1 MLAPAGAIERSRRR
15 TATDPDPT
23 RMSEGTTIRARL
35 AERFRRRP
43 DSEHDQAFVRLVI
56 VALFLAYLL
65 GRVAVDGADPALVAV
80 LWLLLAETA
89 VGLGIVVSI
98 ALRPGVSHVRRVV
111 GMVADYTMTGVIM
124 VLQGAIV
131 SPLYVVLMWVT
142 IGNGLRYGPRYL
154 VAAVAMSSL
163 SFLGVILNT
172 DYWLAN
178 PTLAWG
184 LLLALVVIPLYLTSL
199 LKALTRAT
207 EEAKRANAAKSQFLA
222 TMSHELRTP
231 LNGIVGMSDLLMT
244 TRMSAEQRECADV
257 IQTSARSLLALVE
270 DVLDISAI
278 EAGKLKTESRDFS
291 LRLLVR
297 SVQVMLA
304 PAASAKSLEF
314 RCAVAEDAPDALHG
328 DADHLRQVLINLV
341 HNAIKFT
348 EQGGVSLTAAAVSR
362 VPDCVRVRFEVVDS
376 GIGIPE
382 PARRRIFDA
391 FEQVDGTRTRRYGG
405 SGLGTTIAKT
415 LTELM
420 GGTIGVESRENEGS
434 IFWVE
439 VPFAPAAA
447 APVPLPVRD
456 EAVQAPP
463 GNVGSNANV
472 VAFDDPFVR
481 HRVRVRSMR
490 ILVADDQVANQ
501 VVLRRILEKAGHV
514 ATVVDNGDAALEVIE
529 QGAVELAIV
538 DLHMPGLSGADAIRQ
553 ARIMEAGGRRT
564 PFIVLSA
571 DATADAIESA
581 RLAGAVAYLTKPIDV
596 ARLLDAVAAAQS
608 GERIEL
614 ARPVAARTGAPN
626 EAESTYD
633 LAVMGDLEEVG
644 LGGDFVRIFADQ
656 CLRDARGCLERAE
669 RAAASAQWGAV
680 HDECHALKGVAG
692 NVGAKR
698 LAGVASEIMALPSW
712 RLAREWPMR
721 LPVLRTAL
729 AQAEAQLPAALA
741 VLGSR
746 HARDRESN
754 PAPGESR

>member
-1 MLAPAGAIERSRRR
+1 
-15 TATDPDPT
+15 
-23 RMSEGTTIRARL
+23 MSDGTTIRERIAQ
-35 AERFRRRP
+35 RFRRRP

-65 GRVAVDGADPALVAV
+65 GRVAVDGADSRLVAV
-80 LWLLLAETA
+80 LWLLSAETL
-89 VGLGIVVSI
+89 VGMGIVLAI
-98 ALRPGVSHVRRVV
+98 ALQPGVSHVRRVV
-111 GMVADYTMTGVIM
+111 GMVADFTMTGVIM
-124 VLQGAIV
+124 YLEGAIV

-163 SFLGVILNT
+163 SFLGVIVTT

-178 PTLAWG
+178 ATLAWG

-257 IQTSARSLLALVE
+257 IQTSARSLLSLVE

-278 EAGKLKTESRDFS
+278 EAGRLKTDARDFS

-297 SVQVMLA
+297 SVQVMLQ
-304 PAASAKSLEF
+304 PAAAAKALEF
-314 RCAVAEDAPDALHG
+314 RVAVAEDAPDALHG

-341 HNAIKFT
+341 QNAIKFT
-348 EQGGVSLTAAAVSR
+348 EQGGVSLAATLHAR
-362 VPDCVRVRFEVVDS
+362 LADGVRIRFEDVDS

-382 PARRRIFDA
+382 AARKRIFDA

-420 GGTIGVESRENEGS
+420 GGTISVESRENEGS
-434 IFWVE
+434 IFRVE
-439 VPFAPAAA
+439 VPFALALAPAAPQSREA
-447 APVPLPVRD
+447 RRD
-456 EAVQAPP
+456 EPLARVGGP
-463 GNVGSNANV
+463 GAANV

-481 HRVRVRSMR
+481 HRVRVKSMR

-501 VVLRRILEKAGHV
+501 VVLRRILEKAGH
-514 ATVVDNGDAALEVIE
+514 APIVVDSGDAALEVIE
-529 QGAVELAIV
+529 QGGTDLAIV

-571 DATADAIESA
+571 DATAEAIESA

-608 GERIEL
+608 GERLEP
-614 ARPVAARTGAPN
+614 ARPAAVAAAAPG
-626 EAESTYD
+626 EAEATFD
-633 LAVMGDLEEVG
+633 LAVLADLEELG

-656 CLRDARGCLERAE
+656 CLRDARACLERAE
-669 RAAASAQWGAV
+669 RAAGSAQWGTV
-680 HDECHALKGVAG
+680 HDECHALKGVAS
-692 NVGAKR
+692 NVGATR
-698 LAGVASEIMALPSW
+698 LAASATEVMALPSW
-712 RLAREWPMR
+712 RLAREWGMR
-721 LPVLRTAL
+721 LPALRDDL
-729 AQAEAQLPAALA
+729 ASTEARLGAALGA
-741 VLGSR
+741 IEGR
-746 HARDRESN
+746 GAADRESN
-754 PAPGESR
+754 PAPGELR